1 MAESWTWL
9 PKKKKWDVAYPSIL
23 ECDVHTLQV
32 SSGTPSFHSP
42 VSFCRIHDLTF
53 RVEITTY
60 GVTPGERAQR
70 IIAILSPPLPRFFSL
85 MSLSTCW

>member
-32 SSGTPSFHSP
+32 SSGTP
-42 VSFCRIHDLTF
+42 
-53 RVEITTY
+53 EITTY